1 MSMRFPGIATGLPQF
16 GSFNCTLMTN
26 EQRTEAE
33 AATFFVG
40 GEFLEDGELR
50 DFGLKTV
57 ENKGREQG
65 LIGLKKGIYY

>member
-1 MSMRFPGIATGLPQF
+1 MTMRFPGVATGLPQF

-26 EQRTEAE
+26 EQRSEGE
-33 AATFFVG
+33 AATSLVG
-40 GEFLEDGELR
+40 GKFLGDGELR

-57 ENKGREQG
+57 ASKGREQG